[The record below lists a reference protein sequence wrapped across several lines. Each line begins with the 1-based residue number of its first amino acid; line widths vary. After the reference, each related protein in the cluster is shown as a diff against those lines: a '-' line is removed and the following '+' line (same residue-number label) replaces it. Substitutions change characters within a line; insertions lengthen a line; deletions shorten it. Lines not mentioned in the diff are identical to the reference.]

1 MFVRHN
7 LECLNKIAQIVV
19 IAMFLLLVACKHKQK
34 EIKTV
39 SKPKTKPTQKTTQ
52 VANSELAKKLGI
64 SDKEVKSNKL
74 YSFINDWYGAP
85 YKYGGCQKNGVD
97 CSCFVSILNEQVYN
111 KNVPRTADEMFK
123 QCKKISLN
131 EAKTGDFVF
140 FKINGNTVSHV
151 GVVLIKNN
159 FAHSSTSKG
168 VIVNNIDEAY
178 YKKYFFCAGRIN

>member
-1 MFVRHN
+1 MSK
-7 LECLNKIAQIVV
+7 NKS
-19 IAMFLLLVACKHKQK
+19 
-34 EIKTV
+34 E
-39 SKPKTKPTQKTTQ
+39 STQKTNPT
-52 VANSELAKKLGI
+52 AHSELAKKLGI
-64 SDKEVKSNKL
+64 SDKEVKNNKL
-74 YSFINDWYGAP
+74 YSFINDWYGVP
-85 YKYGGCQKNGVD
+85 YKFGGCQKNGVD
-97 CSCFVSILNEQVYN
+97 CSCFVSILNEEVYN

-123 QCKKISLN
+123 KSKKISLN
-131 EAKTGDFVF
+131 EAKSGDLVF

>member
-1 MFVRHN
+1 MF
-7 LECLNKIAQIVV
+7 
-19 IAMFLLLVACKHKQK
+19 FACKHKQK

-39 SKPKTKPTQKTTQ
+39 SKNKIESTQKTNST
-52 VANSELAKKLGI
+52 AHSELAKKLGI
-64 SDKEVKSNKL
+64 SDKEVKNNKL
-74 YSFINDWYGAP
+74 YSFINDWYGVP
-85 YKYGGCQKNGVD
+85 YKFGGCQKNGVD
-97 CSCFVSILNEQVYN
+97 CSCFVSILNEEVYN

-123 QCKKISLN
+123 KSKKISLN
-131 EAKTGDFVF
+131 EAKSGDLVF